1 MDFGLSLLNKLVRL
15 KQMRFDKSKI
25 QNPKS
30 KIQMRYIPN
39 SPEERDE
46 MLKVVGLGTADE
58 LFRSIPADV
67 QLNRQLK
74 ITEPLAEPE
83 VIGAMENFA
92 SKNAAARKTSFLGAG
107 VYSHYSPTVVDHL
120 IQRSEF
126 FTSYTP
132 YQPEVSQGTLQYIF
146 EFQTLICQLTGMEVA
161 NASMYDGSTAMAE
174 AFLMAQRVTRRD
186 KVVIAQTVHPEY
198 LEVAKTYTQHG
209 DLTIETVHFDQKQ
222 GRILTD
228 ELSKLDD
235 KTAAL
240 VVQSPNFFGCIEDL
254 QALADKAHHVGA
266 LFIVVVTEAI
276 SFGLLKSPGECGAD
290 IVVGEGQSFG
300 IPMSFGGPHLGLFAT
315 REKYVRNM
323 PGRLAGIAYDKN
335 GNRGFVLT
343 LATREQHI
351 RREKAT
357 SNICTNQGLIALA
370 ATVYMETMGKK
381 GLQEVAM
388 QNAQK
393 AAYAAKRISELEN
406 FSLPFSAPRFNEF
419 VVRAPKNASEMLE
432 DLHASKDVIGGLAL
446 SRYYSENP
454 NDFLVCV
461 TETNTK
467 AQIDNLVESL
477 QSVV

>member
-1 MDFGLSLLNKLVRL
+1 
-15 KQMRFDKSKI
+15 
-25 QNPKS
+25 
-30 KIQMRYIPN
+30 MRYIPN
-39 SPEERDE
+39 SPEERGE
-46 MLKVVGLGTADE
+46 MLKIVGLDTADE
-58 LFRSIPADV
+58 LFRSIPKDV
-67 QLNRQLK
+67 QLNRALNV
-74 ITEPLAEPE
+74 TEPLAETE
-83 VIGAMENFA
+83 VIGGMEKLAAMNT
-92 SKNAAARKTSFLGAG
+92 AAQKTSFLGAG
-107 VYSHYSPTVVDHL
+107 AYSHYSPTIVDHL

-132 YQPEVSQGTLQYIF
+132 YQPEVTQGTLQYIF
-146 EFQTLICQLTGMEVA
+146 EFQTLVCQLTGMDVA

-186 KVVIAQTVHPEY
+186 KVVIAETVHPEY

-209 DLTIETVHFDQKQ
+209 DLTIETVHFDEES
-222 GRILTD
+222 GRILSD
-228 ELSKLDD
+228 DLSKLDD

-240 VVQSPNFFGCIEDL
+240 VIQSPNFFGCVEEL
-254 QALADKAHHVGA
+254 QLLADKAHAVGA
-266 LFIVVVTEAI
+266 LLIVVVSEAI

-290 IVVGEGQSFG
+290 IVVAEGQSFG
-300 IPMSFGGPHLGLFAT
+300 IPLSYGGPYVGLFACK
-315 REKYVRNM
+315 EKYVRNM

-370 ATVYMETMGKK
+370 ATVYMETMGRR

-393 AAYAAKRISELEN
+393 AAYAARLIAEIEG

-419 VVRAPKNASEMLE
+419 VVRAPQSADEILSKLSEEKNI
-432 DLHASKDVIGGLAL
+432 IGGLAL

-461 TETNTK
+461 TELNSRE
-467 AQIDNLVESL
+467 QIDNLVESL
-477 QSVV
+477 QGISE

>member
-1 MDFGLSLLNKLVRL
+1 
-15 KQMRFDKSKI
+15 
-25 QNPKS
+25 
-30 KIQMRYIPN
+30 
-39 SPEERDE
+39 
-46 MLKVVGLGTADE
+46 MLAIVGLKSADE

-67 QLNRQLK
+67 RLGRALN
-74 ITEPLAEPE
+74 ITDPLAESE
-83 VIGAMENFA
+83 VITEMETMA
-92 SKNAAARKTSFLGAG
+92 TKNTATTKPSFLGAG
-107 VYSHYSPTVVDHL
+107 VYSHYSPTIVDHL

-132 YQPEVSQGTLQYIF
+132 YQPEISQGTLQYIF

-174 AFLMAQRVTRRD
+174 AYLMAQRVTRRD
-186 KVVIAQTVHPEY
+186 KIVVAKSVHPEY
-198 LEVAKTYTQHG
+198 REVARTYTMHG
-209 DLTIETVHFDQKQ
+209 DAEIAEIDFDRVT
-222 GRILTD
+222 GRVSD
-228 ELSKLDD
+228 LSALDD

-254 QALADKAHHVGA
+254 RFLADAAHAVGA

-276 SFGLLKSPGECGAD
+276 SLGLLKPPGSCGAD

-300 IPMSFGGPHLGLFAT
+300 VPMSFGGPHLGLFAT
-315 REKYVRNM
+315 QEKFVRQM
-323 PGRLAGIAYDKN
+323 PGRLCGVAYDKN

-343 LATREQHI
+343 LSTREQHI

-370 ATVYMETMGKK
+370 ATIYMETMGKK

-393 AAYAAKRISELEN
+393 AAYAKKQIAAVDGYSI
-406 FSLPFSAPRFNEF
+406 PFSSPIFNEF
-419 VVRAPKNASEMLE
+419 VIRGPRPATEVLE
-432 DLHASKDVIGGLAL
+432 KARTESGIIGGLAL
-446 SRYYSENP
+446 SKYYDGHD

-461 TETNTK
+461 TETNTRE
-467 AQIDNLVESL
+467 QIDGLIEGL
-477 QSVV
+477 RSV